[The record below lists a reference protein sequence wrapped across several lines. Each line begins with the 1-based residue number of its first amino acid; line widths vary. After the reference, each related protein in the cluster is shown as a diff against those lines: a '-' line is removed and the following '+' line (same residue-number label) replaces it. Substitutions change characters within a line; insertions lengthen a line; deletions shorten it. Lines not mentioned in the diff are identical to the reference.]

1 MQIPISPS
9 DLDEVVYNIARDLI
23 EERAINGSIDG
34 VTEETTREV
43 INDVIFIV
51 ERYMYYIN
59 SLMDTAR
66 LAQLDPHQATINF
79 DDK

>member
-1 MQIPISPS
+1 MEIPVSPS
-9 DLDEVVYNIARDLI
+9 DLDSIIYNIARDLI

-43 INDVIFIV
+43 VNDVVFIV

-66 LAQLDPHQATINF
+66 LNKAKELFENQKDF
-79 DDK
+79 E

>member
-1 MQIPISPS
+1 MEIPVSPS
-9 DLDEVVYNIARDLI
+9 DLDAIVYNIARDLI
-23 EERAINGSIDG
+23 EERAINGTIDG

-43 INDVIFIV
+43 VNDVVFIV

-66 LAQLDPHQATINF
+66 LAQLDPHQITLDF
-79 DDK
+79 DNK